1 MTNDRFGIVR
11 RSFLLASVWGFV
23 ATPVFANFGHPVHT
37 HSAKIE
43 ARLKVWRDHV
53 AKEHDYLI
61 QSREPHIV
69 RWREWTE
76 RIPSNSE
83 EALLAGVNRQINEE
97 IVYKSDYAVHGTSD
111 FWATL
116 SDTLIHGG
124 DCEDYA
130 LAKSTTLAFRGWP
143 ETHNH
148 LVIGM
153 LHRGGKSEP
162 HAVLVVERSDGRFW
176 VLDNLSNTVVPAERM
191 AMQPLYGVD
200 NEGVW
205 LFTRPTRS

>member
-69 RWREWTE
+69 RWPEWTE
-76 RIPSNSE
+76 HIPSNSE
-83 EALLAGVNRQINEE
+83 
-97 IVYKSDYAVHGTSD
+97 
-111 FWATL
+111 
-116 SDTLIHGG
+116 
-124 DCEDYA
+124 
-130 LAKSTTLAFRGWP
+130 
-143 ETHNH
+143 
-148 LVIGM
+148 
-153 LHRGGKSEP
+153 
-162 HAVLVVERSDGRFW
+162 
-176 VLDNLSNTVVPAERM
+176 
-191 AMQPLYGVD
+191 
-200 NEGVW
+200 
-205 LFTRPTRS
+205 